1 MRPPAFLLVDPA
13 HFEVAYTINPW
24 MQPGAWGA
32 DPAGSR
38 RAARIAFQ
46 GLVAALKSAGAEV
59 EIMPG
64 VPGAPDLVFPA
75 NAGVVMDGR
84 ATLARFR
91 HPERQVEEP
100 HFLRAFQ
107 RLRAGGLLNEVHVLP
122 DGCLHEGAGDFI
134 WHAARG
140 HFWAGY
146 GPRTNRNGLD
156 AVSAFFGA
164 DVVALELATERFYH
178 LDTCFCP
185 LPGGEVLYYPPAFTA
200 EGLRRIRTIVPA
212 CDLIE
217 ATDEDAARFCV
228 NAVAFDRTIIMAEAS
243 EALKDRLA
251 ERGYRVIDVN
261 LDPFI
266 LSGGGAYCM
275 TLRLDNVST
284 PATAP
289 VRAAQKEPAE

>member
-1 MRPPAFLLVDPA
+1 MRSPAFLLADPA
-13 HFEVAYTINPW
+13 HFEVTYTINPW

-38 RAARIAFQ
+38 RAARIAFSN
-46 GLVAALKSAGAEV
+46 LVAALKGAGAEV

-75 NAGVVMDGR
+75 NAGVVLDGR

-100 HFLRAFQ
+100 HFQRAFQ
-107 RLRAGGLLNEVHVLP
+107 RLRAGGLLNEILALP
-122 DGCLHEGAGDFI
+122 DGCLQEGAGDFI

-146 GPRTNRNGLD
+146 GPRTNRKGLD
-156 AVSAFFGA
+156 AVAEFFGRE
-164 DVVALELATERFYH
+164 VVALELATERFYH

-185 LPGGEVLYYPPAFTA
+185 LPGGEALYYPPAFTP
-200 EGLRRIRTIVPA
+200 EGLRRIRTVVPA
-212 CDLIE
+212 HDLIE
-217 ATDEDAARFCV
+217 ASDQDAARFCV
-228 NAVAFDRTIIMAEAS
+228 NAVAFDRTIIMAEAP
-243 EALKDRLA
+243 ERLKDRLR

-275 TLRLDNVST
+275 TLRLDNVSAPVTSST
-284 PATAP
+284 PAL
-289 VRAAQKEPAE
+289 KEPAE